1 MSLVTSVLRRL
12 DHARQHVPRWAR
24 MLVIG
29 VALAITLATW
39 VHLPL
44 MAIGLKMPG
53 WEAFVFDTCDPFCH
67 QLPFRSFHLAGH
79 IFPLCARCTGMWLGI
94 TLGVALAMIV
104 VPRHRWWSGVLLA
117 VAATAASGFDFLR
130 EQSGGTPDA
139 WVRATLGFL
148 LFIGVTLAVS
158 FDTLA
163 VLSAL
168 VRFVRR
174 LHRGERPPAEDDPR

>member
-1 MSLVTSVLRRL
+1 
-12 DHARQHVPRWAR
+12 
-24 MLVIG
+24 MLVAG

-44 MAIGLKMPG
+44 MAIGLKIPG

-67 QLPFRSFHLAGH
+67 QLPMRSFHLAGH
-79 IFPLCARCTGMWLGI
+79 AFPLCARCTGMWLGI
-94 TLGVALAMIV
+94 TLGVALAMIA

-168 VRFVRR
+168 GRFVRR
-174 LHRGERPPAEDDPR
+174 LHRGER